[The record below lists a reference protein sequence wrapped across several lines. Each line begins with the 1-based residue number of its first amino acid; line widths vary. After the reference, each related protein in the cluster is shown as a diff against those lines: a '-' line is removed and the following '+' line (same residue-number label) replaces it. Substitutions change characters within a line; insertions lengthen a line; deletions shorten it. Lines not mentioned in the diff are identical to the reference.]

1 MLDLVRLDLIR
12 LGKVSL
18 EQVILGK
25 FSHYRL
31 THVYCISQIVFNN
44 MEIQTWMFIYTTKTW
59 NYISYVIYLSYFY
72 CTLFVQSWSPAL
84 FINMEIQIQI
94 DISQELACNYFSCVI
109 YALIFLLYQFYCHFV
124 RCANQR
130 RVLYVSG
137 WDRKHRR
144 ASRRR
149 GRRFYVREFASA

>member
-44 MEIQTWMFIYTTKTW
+44 MEIQTLMFIYTKKRGIIFRTFF
-59 NYISYVIYLSYFY
+59 YLSYFY
-72 CTLFVQSWSPAL
+72 CTLFFRSWSPAL
-84 FINMEIQIQI
+84 FINIEIQT
-94 DISQELACNYFSCVI
+94 
-109 YALIFLLYQFYCHFV
+109 
-124 RCANQR
+124 
-130 RVLYVSG
+130 
-137 WDRKHRR
+137 
-144 ASRRR
+144 
-149 GRRFYVREFASA
+149 